1 MTTSM
6 TSMSQHDVSLILKVI
21 DDSQNLDEVELVLD
35 GIRLHVRRSP
45 SVGAAARPAF
55 ADAAAAS
62 PAQASV
68 VAAAAAAPTIQTEA
82 DVAEGMTAVRAPML
96 GAFYRSPSPG
106 EPPFVQIGQHVKP
119 DDTVCLIE
127 VMKLFN
133 SIKAGVEG
141 EVVQIR
147 VEDGALVE
155 YGEALIVIR
164 PVGKAA

>member
-1 MTTSM
+1 M
-6 TSMSQHDVSLILKVI
+6 TSMSHHDVSRILKVI
-21 DDSQNLDEVELVLD
+21 DDSQNLDEVELEVD

-45 SVGAAARPAF
+45 GVGPAARPVAF
-55 ADAAAAS
+55 ADVAAAS
-62 PAQASV
+62 PARAPL
-68 VAAAAAAPTIQTEA
+68 VAATAAATPQTEA
-82 DVAEGMTAVRAPML
+82 EVPEGMTAIRAPML

-106 EPPFVQIGQHVKP
+106 EPPFVQVGQHVKP

-147 VEDGALVE
+147 AEDGVLVE
-155 YGEALIVIR
+155 YGETLIVIR
-164 PVGKAA
+164 PIGTGA